1 MPQGLFERPADSSSG
16 RSSRIVHRP
25 ASSVLT
31 LGAARW
37 FARCMSSNESTAN
50 RICVVTGGSSGI
62 GRHTAIRIAE
72 RGAGVILTYHA
83 NPDGA
88 EETVATIARGGGTA
102 VALPLDVGDSGSF
115 EAFAARVAA
124 EIADRWRRTSFDYL
138 VNNAG
143 FGQMSMFG
151 DTTEELYDRF
161 HRVILKGPYFLTQKL
176 LPLLA
181 DGGAIV
187 NTTSNSTMPTG
198 VEAGYSAYASMKGGL
213 TVLTRYMAKEFS
225 ARGIRVNSVAPGP
238 TRTRIADNAF
248 ERFPEVIPPI
258 VARTAF
264 GRLGDGDDIGKVI
277 AALLSD
283 DCGWITGENIEASG
297 GFNL

>member
-1 MPQGLFERPADSSSG
+1 MPR
-16 RSSRIVHRP
+16 
-25 ASSVLT
+25 
-31 LGAARW
+31 
-37 FARCMSSNESTAN
+37 NESTDNKIA
-50 RICVVTGGSSGI
+50 VVTGGSSGI

-72 RGAGVILTYHA
+72 RDAGVILTYNT

-88 EETVATIARGGGTA
+88 EETVATIEDRGGMA
-102 VALPLDVGDSGSF
+102 VALQLDVGNSETFD
-115 EAFAARVAA
+115 AFTQRVTT
-124 EIADRWRRTSFDYL
+124 EITDRWQRTSFDYL

-143 FGQMSMFG
+143 FGQMSMFV

-187 NTTSNSTMPTG
+187 NTTSNSALPTG
-198 VEAGYSAYASMKGGL
+198 MESGYSAYASMKGGL
-213 TVLTRYMAKEFS
+213 TVLTRCVAKELS
-225 ARGIRVNSVAPGP
+225 GRGIRVNSIAPGP
-238 TRTRIADNAF
+238 TRTRLANDAF

-258 VARTAF
+258 VARTAL

-283 DCGWITGENIEASG
+283 ECGWITGENIEASG